1 MIQIDTNLFEDAIRK
16 RRGWKSSSAVISWVK
31 KGDVEGGVSAWTVAT
46 IYYFRR
52 RLGMDDS
59 QARQKTEKVLKGFT
73 VLDMTAEAVNAA
85 LPDKRFLGFEDA
97 LQFHIAKQ
105 NRVDIIVTR
114 NVKHFSQV
122 KDEIAVLTPEEFLAR
137 KKADG
142 KR

>member
-16 RRGWKSSSAVISWVK
+16 RAGWKSSSAVISWIK

-52 RLGMDDS
+52 RLGLDDT
-59 QARQKTEKVLKGFT
+59 QARQKTEKVL
-73 VLDMTAEAVNAA
+73 TAEVVNAA
-85 LPDKRFLGFEDA
+85 LPDKRFPGFEDA
-97 LQFHIAKQ
+97 LQFHTAEQ
-105 NRVDIIVTR
+105 NGVDIIVTR
-114 NVKHFSQV
+114 NVKHFS

-137 KKADG
+137 KKADR

>member
-16 RRGWKSSSAVISWVK
+16 RTGWKSSSAVISWVK

-73 VLDMTAEAVNAA
+73 VLDLTAKVVNAA
-85 LPDKRFLGFEDA
+85 LPDKRFSDFEDA
-97 LQFHIAKQ
+97 LQFHTAEQ
-105 NRVDIIVTR
+105 NGVNTIVTR
-114 NVKHFSQV
+114 NVRHFDKV
-122 KDEIAVLTPEEFLAR
+122 KDEIVVLTPQEFLAR
-137 KKADG
+137 KKAA
-142 KR
+142 KS